1 MKDRFHIA
9 VTGAS
14 GYIGRHTV
22 MEAVNRGHHVTA
34 IARNLGHV
42 DPAWRENPQIS
53 GVELNLSARGAYARL
68 TSALKGVDAVIHTA
82 AAMSGD
88 DREHEENTLRPTRA
102 LLKAMISRPGGAP
115 RLVLVSSLTVYD
127 TDVLTEGAMID
138 ETKPIVVDTKSRDAY
153 CRSKLVQ
160 EAMALEVAAMHDL
173 ELRIMRVGAVFG
185 PGRLWNGHIG
195 PAFGPFVVQLE
206 KYGQVP
212 VSYVAHCAEA
222 LVLAARHPVEF
233 EDRPGEPGLGH
244 VEIINVLDDD
254 LPNRKRYLTALR
266 RSGWPSFVLPGSW
279 RPLAVAASAI
289 SSIAPNLSQQM
300 PGLLRP
306 SIIHSRMKPLT
317 YSNKRLRKRL
327 VLQPLLSFEEA
338 MARSVTRQLEGNE
351 YACAS

>member
-173 ELRIMRVGAVFG
+173 ELRIMRVGAV
-185 PGRLWNGHIG
+185 
-195 PAFGPFVVQLE
+195 
-206 KYGQVP
+206 
-212 VSYVAHCAEA
+212 
-222 LVLAARHPVEF
+222 LVLAVSGMGISGRPLVRLLYNLRSTVRFPSAMSHIVRKHSFLQQGILSNLRTGPVSL
-233 EDRPGEPGLGH
+233 GLGMSKSSMCLMT
-244 VEIINVLDDD
+244 ICLTGNV
-254 LPNRKRYLTALR
+254 
-266 RSGWPSFVLPGSW
+266 
-279 RPLAVAASAI
+279 I
-289 SSIAPNLSQQM
+289 
-300 PGLLRP
+300 
-306 SIIHSRMKPLT
+306 
-317 YSNKRLRKRL
+317 
-327 VLQPLLSFEEA
+327 
-338 MARSVTRQLEGNE
+338 
-351 YACAS
+351 